1 MSFKVPDNFVF
12 RGSYPMIGRSATFL
26 KPLQPTQCWPDAL
39 LICLSKL
46 GTDGDGGGRQKKL
59 PSLPSTVSVTAL
71 KGCTLYEQ
79 VICYD

>member
-1 MSFKVPDNFVF
+1 
-12 RGSYPMIGRSATFL
+12 MIGRYATFL

-39 LICLSKL
+39 LICLAACLNLEQAAMVGADKKK
-46 GTDGDGGGRQKKL
+46 QKNL
-59 PSLPSTVSVTAL
+59 HLFPSTVSVTAL

>member
-12 RGSYPMIGRSATFL
+12 RGSCPMIGRYATFL

-46 GTDGDGGGRQKKL
+46 GTDSDGGGRQKKT
-59 PSLPSTVSVTAL
+59 SISSFHRVSNSAERMYVT
-71 KGCTLYEQ
+71 
-79 VICYD
+79 